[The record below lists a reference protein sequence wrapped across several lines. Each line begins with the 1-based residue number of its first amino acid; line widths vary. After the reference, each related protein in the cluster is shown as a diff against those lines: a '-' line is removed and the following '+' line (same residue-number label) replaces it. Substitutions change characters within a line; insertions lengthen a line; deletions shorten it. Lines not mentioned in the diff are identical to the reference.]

1 MEWMPLID
9 SNRLIEFEEQE
20 YTFGRSVPECSL
32 NKEELLGQTSVKV
45 DKLFRRRIFRDALAC
60 RSDLMSE
67 NVFALRLSNVDEEGG
82 QEFEIR

>member
-1 MEWMPLID
+1 MLLID

-20 YTFGRSVPECSL
+20 YILAAVFLKCSL

-67 NVFALRLSNVDEEGG
+67 DVFALRLSNVDEEGG
-82 QEFEIR
+82 QEFEIQ